1 MSMVAALLGAAIGA
15 VLGAAGAWWWLQR
28 APRASVLQPEPSA
41 PATAPACPPASEA
54 ADVWRAL
61 SSHALLTVVDREHR
75 IVEANP
81 AFCQA
86 SGHDLSDLLG
96 QPESFIGPGGGGAEW
111 WTLTAGEPWQGEV
124 CNLDKQGLP
133 FWSQALMVPLTGPD
147 GEVDRY
153 ACIRFDITATRQLA
167 DSVQRERQVL
177 ANVLEASHAGTWE
190 VRLDSHLV
198 TVNEQWAEMLGRTRA
213 ELEPI
218 TLATWR
224 ELVHPS
230 DRGRVKAA
238 SSAHLCGDTEQ
249 YEVEFRLRHAE
260 PDRWVWVLARGLVV
274 QRDERGRALVF
285 AGVHIDITPQ
295 RAAQEAER
303 KNRLLLQRI
312 EQLAG
317 VGGWQ
322 MDLSSRQVRWSQEAL
337 RLLGF
342 RADEQ
347 VTLEQVA
354 AMMSED
360 DRQRQVQAIH
370 AAVQFAQGWDLE
382 LALQLPDGS
391 HKWVTS
397 VGEAEYQDGEPVRLV
412 GAFADVTA
420 RRLLQDDLRRQHE
433 LLRTVMDSLPCGVSA
448 VGPDLRLIAHN
459 RQFQALLDLPLELLE
474 TAEPASFP
482 ALVRFNAERGEY
494 GPSDDIDAL
503 VQARVEHAMQ
513 PVGVKFERVRPDG
526 TVLEIQGAPMP
537 GGGFVTIYNDISARR
552 QAEAKRLE
560 AEALLRGAI
569 DALNEAFIVYDADD
583 RLSWCNDKYRELYA
597 PMADLLVPGNSFEHI
612 LREGIRR
619 GQYPEA
625 AGQEA
630 TWLQARLAAH
640 RQGNRDVIQ
649 RLDSGRWL
657 RIVERR
663 TPQGQLVGF
672 RADIT
677 DLILAKQQ
685 AEAAAQAKGMF
696 LANMSHEI
704 RTPMNAILGLL
715 GLLARTPLM
724 ARQLDYVRKTRSAA
738 QSLLGLLNDVL
749 DYSKVEAGKMPL
761 DPHPFELDTLLRD
774 VAVIMAANAGDKPI
788 ELLFDVDRAL
798 PRTLVGDAS
807 RLKQV
812 LINLTGN
819 AIKFTEHGEVLLRV
833 RQRGRGADRADVQFE
848 VVDTGIGISEENQA
862 RIFSGF
868 SQAEASTARR
878 FGGTGLGLAISQRL
892 VGLMGGEL
900 RVVSHLGRGS
910 TFGFV
915 LELPCTAD
923 HPATDPAQQQRL
935 LLLSQHAVLT
945 ASLPVLMQP
954 WGCSLDAASTLD
966 EVLALLQRGAA
977 SGAPYSALVVDA
989 PFWQQGQGAW
999 LRRLRDAE
1007 PAAAACRVIAL
1018 VSQKQ
1023 EEEVQALL
1031 SQAAGTA
1038 TSAGQRPPLDGFLIK
1053 PFTPL
1058 QFHEQA
1064 LGGAGAANGGDA
1076 GAAAS
1081 TVRLQGLRVLLAE
1094 DNRINQQVAV
1104 ELLQSEGAVVTIA
1117 ENGQLA
1123 VELLRAGADQFDIVL
1138 MDMQMPVMD
1147 GLRAT
1152 HCIRQDLGCGIP
1164 IVAMTANA
1172 GEEDRRRCLAA
1183 GMDDHLGK
1191 PFELGHLV
1199 AVIQRL
1205 RAGDAAAAPT
1215 PSPASAPAQPSARPA
1230 TPLPGD
1236 GGAMAHIQQRQS
1248 QAETLVDD
1256 DRAAQAQQ
1264 AGLDLR
1270 GAIVRMMGNTA
1281 LFQRMAQSYCQSARS
1296 LEARLRQLQDHG
1308 ALDEAVEALHGFK
1321 GLSATMGASRLSQLA
1336 ADAERQVR
1344 AGNWPSADWWAQLAQ
1359 ALEPGCEALLR
1370 HAAEI
1375 AALAPR
1381 QPD

>member
-1 MSMVAALLGAAIGA
+1 M
-15 VLGAAGAWWWLQR
+15 
-28 APRASVLQPEPSA
+28 
-41 PATAPACPPASEA
+41 
-54 ADVWRAL
+54 
-61 SSHALLTVVDREHR
+61 
-75 IVEANP
+75 
-81 AFCQA
+81 
-86 SGHDLSDLLG
+86 
-96 QPESFIGPGGGGAEW
+96 
-111 WTLTAGEPWQGEV
+111 
-124 CNLDKQGLP
+124 
-133 FWSQALMVPLTGPD
+133 
-147 GEVDRY
+147 
-153 ACIRFDITATRQLA
+153 
-167 DSVQRERQVL
+167 
-177 ANVLEASHAGTWE
+177 
-190 VRLDSHLV
+190 
-198 TVNEQWAEMLGRTRA
+198 
-213 ELEPI
+213 
-218 TLATWR
+218 
-224 ELVHPS
+224 
-230 DRGRVKAA
+230 
-238 SSAHLCGDTEQ
+238 
-249 YEVEFRLRHAE
+249 
-260 PDRWVWVLARGLVV
+260 
-274 QRDERGRALVF
+274 
-285 AGVHIDITPQ
+285 
-295 RAAQEAER
+295 
-303 KNRLLLQRI
+303 
-312 EQLAG
+312 
-317 VGGWQ
+317 
-322 MDLSSRQVRWSQEAL
+322 
-337 RLLGF
+337 
-342 RADEQ
+342 
-347 VTLEQVA
+347 
-354 AMMSED
+354 
-360 DRQRQVQAIH
+360 
-370 AAVQFAQGWDLE
+370 
-382 LALQLPDGS
+382 
-391 HKWVTS
+391 
-397 VGEAEYQDGEPVRLV
+397 
-412 GAFADVTA
+412 
-420 RRLLQDDLRRQHE
+420 
-433 LLRTVMDSLPCGVSA
+433 
-448 VGPDLRLIAHN
+448 
-459 RQFQALLDLPLELLE
+459 
-474 TAEPASFP
+474 
-482 ALVRFNAERGEY
+482 VRFNAERGEY

-612 LREGIRR
+612 VREGIRR

-625 AGQEA
+625 AGQEE

-640 RQGNRDVIQ
+640 RQGNRDAIQ

-724 ARQLDYVRKTRSAA
+724 ARQLDYLRKTRSAA
-738 QSLLGLLNDVL
+738 QSLLGLLNDLL

-761 DPHPFELDTLLRD
+761 DPHPFELETLLRD

-833 RQRGRGADRADVQFE
+833 RQLVRRAERAEVQFE

-900 RVVSHLGRGS
+900 RLVSHLGCGS
-910 TFGFV
+910 TFGFT

-923 HPATDPAQQQRL
+923 HPPADPAQQQRL
-935 LLLSQHAVLT
+935 VLLSQHTVLT
-945 ASLPVLMQP
+945 ASLPVLLQP
-954 WGCSLDAASTLD
+954 WGCSVDAASTLD
-966 EVLALLQRGAA
+966 EALALLQHGA
-977 SGAPYSALVVDA
+977 SHGAPYSVLVVDA

-1007 PAAAACRVIAL
+1007 PAAASCRIVAL

-1023 EEEVQALL
+1023 EEDVQALL
-1031 SQAAGTA
+1031 AQGAGPTRRAA
-1038 TSAGQRPPLDGFLIK
+1038 LDGFLIK

-1058 QFHEQA
+1058 QFQELATGSAQA
-1064 LGGAGAANGGDA
+1064 SPGHDAAA
-1076 GAAAS
+1076 PAS

-1230 TPLPGD
+1230 TPLPSD
-1236 GGAMAHIQQRQS
+1236 GGAMAHIQQRHS

-1256 DRAAQAQQ
+1256 DSAAQAKH
-1264 AGLDLR
+1264 AGLDRR
-1270 GAIVRMMGNTA
+1270 GAIVRMRGNTA
-1281 LFQRMAQSYCQSARS
+1281 LFQRMA
-1296 LEARLRQLQDHG
+1296 
-1308 ALDEAVEALHGFK
+1308 
-1321 GLSATMGASRLSQLA
+1321 
-1336 ADAERQVR
+1336 
-1344 AGNWPSADWWAQLAQ
+1344 
-1359 ALEPGCEALLR
+1359 
-1370 HAAEI
+1370 
-1375 AALAPR
+1375 
-1381 QPD
+1381 